1 MSKSTVD
8 SRLLVIVCL
17 KSTTE
22 CFYKGTLRTFREVG
36 FVFDVFV
43 PKNKANGKSKGFGFL
58 RFKTEQMLERQLI
71 DYMDVMLVVN

>member
-1 MSKSTVD
+1 M
-8 SRLLVIVCL
+8 
-17 KSTTE
+17 
-22 CFYKGTLRTFREVG
+22 
-36 FVFDVFV
+36 FDVFV